1 MKMNTGKIKLFS
13 TARTEVYCLTEYFV
27 PAMQSFLLSNKQKFA
42 PFEPL
47 RTEDYY
53 SHASISQRIAA
64 SWPDYQDKKCLL
76 LVFSLKGSDEIAGS
90 VNFTNFVYG
99 VFQAGYLG
107 FSLDQQHEGRGLMSE
122 VLAAALDYVHQQYGL
137 HRIMANHLADNQRS
151 KNTLAKL
158 GFVQEGFAR
167 SYLKIN
173 GKWQDHVLN
182 SYVFPVSEQ
191 E

>member
-13 TARTEVYCLTEYFV
+13 TARTEVYCLTEDFV
-27 PAMQSFLLSNKQKFA
+27 PAMQTFLLSNKQKFA

-76 LVFSLKGSDEIAGS
+76 LVFSLKDSAEIAGS
-90 VNFTNFVYG
+90 VNFNNFVYG

-122 VLAAALDYVHQQYGL
+122 VLAAALEYVHQQYGL